1 MKKIILSCFI
11 LLLAMQVLAQ
21 KRSYKIYYDYLK
33 KKIAGITYT
42 SLSDGTEVPVKGDI
56 EAIVF
61 NKGDKVTVVIQ
72 SINKY
77 QYGISVD
84 IAKQVFN
91 NTPPSILSAFLSGPP
106 DGLSIK
112 GGSEKTDFTNA
123 DSAALMH
130 ELTKITELDDRF
142 HNRSVALQYKYL
154 NLNDSSAFGT
164 NALSGIT
171 PQKIFGESNEAENN
185 VKRAAAL
192 FPKVIAHMAAGD
204 AKDALEERYEIF
216 KKEDYPAKFKAYF
229 SEQLN
234 INAAEDFN
242 FTSDDVAVS
251 GDEMQVSIQTSPIA
265 SDDKQKGAA
274 INAATVRSYSWPV
287 KHYGHFSFST
297 GFFTSALTS
306 RNYRT
311 VPGFSKDTIT
321 GYSITEDYHP
331 KMAVGATAL
340 MHYTYKI
347 TAGFEMGAHIG
358 LGVPFQS
365 DFTLNYLLGGS
376 ILIGK
381 KNRIGINAGVAAG
394 FINMLSG
401 KVNINQVYTDKE
413 EVDLTYNKKFRID
426 RFQCSITYN
435 LNDLFGSGPTT
446 SKDKE

>member
-11 LLLAMQVLAQ
+11 LLLTMQVLAQ
-21 KRSYKIYYDYLK
+21 KRSYRIYYDYIK

-42 SLSDGTEVPVKGDI
+42 QVDGGTELPVKGDI

-61 NKGDKVTVVIQ
+61 NKGDKVTVIIQ

-77 QYGISVD
+77 RYGISVN

-91 NTPPSILSAFLSGPP
+91 NTPPTILSAFFSGPSG
-106 DGLSIK
+106 DLK
-112 GGSEKTDFTNA
+112 ALLAVGGPEKADFA
-123 DSAALMH
+123 DANSKALMH
-130 ELTKITELDDRF
+130 ALAKIAELDDKF

-154 NLNDSSAFGT
+154 DFNNSNEFGT
-164 NALSGIT
+164 DALSGIT
-171 PQKIFGESNEAENN
+171 PQKIFSEFNEAEDN
-185 VKRAAAL
+185 VKRAATL
-192 FPKVIAHMAAGD
+192 FPVVIANMAAGD
-204 AKDALEERYEIF
+204 AKDALEERYEAF
-216 KKEDYPAKFKAYF
+216 KKEDYPAKFKTYF

-234 INAAEDFN
+234 INAVEDFN
-242 FTSDDVAVS
+242 FTSDNVAVS
-251 GDEMQVSIQTSPIA
+251 GDEMQISIQTSPIA
-265 SDDKQKGAA
+265 ADDKQKEAA
-274 INAATVRSYSWPV
+274 INAATIRSYSWPV
-287 KHYGHFSFST
+287 EHYGHFSFST

-401 KVNINQVYTDKE
+401 KVNLSQVYTDKE
-413 EVDLTYNKKFRID
+413 DIDLAYNKKFRID

-435 LNDLFGSGPTT
+435 LNDLFGSSP
-446 SKDKE
+446 SPQ